1 MPKRIETYNKD
12 DIVTGFDITEEIN
25 VEELLLGLAGEEV
38 EEAYNDDYY
47 HDGLEEIID
56 SFGENT
62 RDTFDMAI
70 DVAEEIFT
78 EEASVSI
85 WSGNMTDNA
94 VCGVSGDF
102 PDYDHNTKVVSID
115 VRIGVN
121 EAAIM
126 DTSNWDAHQ
135 NKFYGKSK
143 VFTNP
148 IVYTYNGFRMKPG
161 VDYSQFLEEG
171 TAKIPNA
178 SLWAGF
184 VEKAEARFEQELD

>member
-12 DIVTGFDITEEIN
+12 DIVTGFDITEAIDIEMLLLN
-25 VEELLLGLAGEEV
+25 KANPKVKERYYDDDVHEEL
-38 EEAYNDDYY
+38 EAIVDD
-47 HDGLEEIID
+47 
-56 SFGENT
+56 FGDDMKHIF
-62 RDTFDMAI
+62 DTAI
-70 DVAEEIFT
+70 DIAEEIFT

-85 WSGNMTDNA
+85 WSGNMINNA

-102 PDYDHNTKVVSID
+102 PNYDYDTKILSID
-115 VRIGVN
+115 VRVGVN

-171 TAKIPNA
+171 TARIPNA

-184 VEKAEARFEQELD
+184 VEKAEARFDKELD